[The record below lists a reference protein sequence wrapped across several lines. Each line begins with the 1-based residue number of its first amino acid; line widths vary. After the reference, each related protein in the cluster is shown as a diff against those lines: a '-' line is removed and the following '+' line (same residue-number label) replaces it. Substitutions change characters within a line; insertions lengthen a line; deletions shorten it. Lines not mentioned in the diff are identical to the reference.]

1 MKKLSKY
8 VQLLWKTHKK
18 ILALE
23 KNLEISNRTVNVQL
37 KTIEDKI
44 KTIERLEREK
54 THDEETIDEL
64 KNKIIKNGHIVRYRI
79 QKYMPLYD
87 FNPYANGQ
95 KLSDEYFKRFVE
107 DCKLKMMNELIGKG
121 FVKIIEYDDCT
132 EIAIHIADDESRL
145 L

>member
-1 MKKLSKY
+1 MNKMKKLSKY

-132 EIAIHIADDESRL
+132 EIAIHIADDE
-145 L
+145 

>member
-23 KNLEISNRTVNVQL
+23 KELEISKNTVNVQL

-64 KNKIIKNGHIVRYRI
+64 KNKIIKNGHIIRYRI

-87 FNPYANGQ
+87 FNPYTNGQ

-132 EIAIHIADDESRL
+132 EIAIHIADDE
-145 L
+145 

>member
-132 EIAIHIADDESRL
+132 EIAIHIADDE
-145 L
+145 